1 MYNIVLKDKTVFNL
15 KSIDEDTEKFMTIV
29 LDTDLSHDAAISN
42 FTKDNLQYVQV
53 MLNDKVLN
61 TYVNIK
67 EQAESSVKDGIIT
80 VKLNKYDTK
89 EIIINL
95 RKENEQLKE
104 SVVVSNQKLKET
116 IEQCNNSILEMS
128 DMLLAM
134 SLTQ

>member
-1 MYNIVLKDKTVFNL
+1 MYKIILKDNTVFNL
-15 KSIDEDTEKFMTIV
+15 KSIDEDTEKCMSII

-53 MLNDKVLN
+53 MLEDKVLN

-80 VKLNKYDTK
+80 VNLNKYDTK
-89 EIIINL
+89 ELIINL

>member
-1 MYNIVLKDKTVFNL
+1 MYKIVLKDNTVFNL
-15 KSIDEDTEKFMTIV
+15 KSIDDTEKCMSIV
-29 LDTDLSHDAAISN
+29 LDTNLSHDAAISN

-53 MLNDKVLN
+53 MLEDKVLN

-104 SVVVSNQKLKET
+104 SLVKSNEELKET